1 MKRDV
6 VQVKRDS
13 DEIPAGT
20 FAEVLAR
27 GPDHLL
33 VRPLFSDGRKAGRS
47 SCRPTAVLPPRR
59 IADVPFS

>member
-1 MKRDV
+1 VKREV

-13 DEIPAGT
+13 DEVPAGT

-33 VRPLFSDGRKAGRS
+33 VRPLGWEDGREVIVPAD
-47 SCRPTAVLPPRR
+47 AVLPPRR